1 MDIDTVGLCKLI
13 VWVRVRVIVGLCK
26 LIIWVRVIVG
36 LCKLIN
42 TA

>member
-13 VWVRVRVIVGLCK
+13 VWVRVIVGLCK